1 LDRRTLRIRLQNEA
15 WQEAHVSRVRKAFAE
30 EMGITEKEAGLFVL
44 SGHIVNNAYDATHDG
59 IQLLYKDGQLKDI
72 AEASDNLG
80 IAAMSGVVEK
90 HYLAFPRSMGKEW
103 FEG

>member
-1 LDRRTLRIRLQNEA
+1 MA
-15 WQEAHVSRVRKAFAE
+15 RVREAFARQ
-30 EMGITEKEAGLFVL
+30 MGITAQEAECFVL
-44 SGHIVNNAYDATHDG
+44 SGKVVNNAYDTAHDG
-59 IQLLYKDGQLKDI
+59 IKLLFKNGQLKDI

-80 IAAMSGVVEK
+80 VAALGGVVEK